1 MSIPDKDYSN
11 TIIYKITCKDP
22 NIQDVYVGH
31 TVNFVQRKKSHQ
43 LSCMNSKYPNHNCKV
58 YKVIRNNGGW
68 DNWNMGI
75 IAFYNCNNLNE
86 ARQKEQEHFIALN
99 ATMNSVEPFPSKSV
113 NRVKRVKCVKCVKR
127 VRPIGSNTMMTNGKK
142 RVYICEKCDFICS
155 KQSIYNKHLE
165 TTKHK
170 TNRYIIPTA
179 PHSNNIGYVCPYC
192 LKSYKY
198 HSGIWRHK
206 KECKHNNSYLQDDED
221 GESDEHDDHT
231 LLQTDN
237 VITRNKVN
245 NCQRTI
251 DKQIKN
257 LTAENRQMKIEMARM
272 TTIISNISQFQLQV
286 LEMMKTQQSL
296 QVSNTTPA
304 TTPATPPSSTTNNH
318 SFNMNRFLNEKC
330 KYAMNMTDFVN
341 SIQLNL
347 TDLENVERDG
357 YVKGMSNILIDNL
370 QKLDVCD
377 RPVHCSDAKR
387 ETLYVRDDNQWE
399 RDGPNHPKM
408 ANAVRALEK
417 KNEALIEE
425 WANQHPNCMNDG
437 TRENKRYLKISNAI
451 SLGNIA
457 KVIKRVAKNVA
468 IDKDAPPP
476 HPADTA

>member
-1 MSIPDKDYSN
+1 MSKYNIDYSN
-11 TIIYKITCKDP
+11 TIVYKITCKDP

-31 TVNFVQRKKSHQ
+31 TVNFVQRKKAHQ
-43 LSCMNSKYPNHNCKV
+43 LSCMNSNYPGHNCKV

-75 IAFYNCNNLNE
+75 IAFYDCKDLNE
-86 ARQKEQEHFIALN
+86 ARQKEQEHFVELK
-99 ATMNSVEPFPSKSV
+99 ATMNSIEPFPSKSV
-113 NRVKRVKCVKCVKR
+113 NRVKRVKCVKR
-127 VRPIGSNTMMTNGKK
+127 VRPVGRNTIIPNGKK

-170 TNRYIIPTA
+170 TNRYILPTT
-179 PHSNNIGYVCPYC
+179 PDSNNIGYVCPYC

-221 GESDEHDDHT
+221 GETDEHDDHT
-231 LLQTDN
+231 PLQTDN
-237 VITRNKVN
+237 VIIRNKVN

-257 LTAENRQMKIEMARM
+257 LTDKNRQMKIEMARM
-272 TTIISNISQFQLQV
+272 ATMITIISNNSQLQLQV
-286 LEMMKTQQSL
+286 LELMKINQSL
-296 QVSNTTPA
+296 QVSNTAPVPVPA
-304 TTPATPPSSTTNNH
+304 PAPAPPPVPAPASNTTNN

-330 KYAMNMTDFVN
+330 KDAMNMTDFVN

-370 QKLDVCD
+370 QKMDECE

-387 ETLYVRDDNQWE
+387 ETLYVRVDNQWE

-408 ANAVRALEK
+408 ANAVRALEE
-417 KNEALIEE
+417 KNGALIEE
-425 WANQHPNCMNDG
+425 WANQHPNCINDG

-457 KVIKRVAKNVA
+457 KVIKRVAKNVT
-468 IDKDAPPP
+468 IDKD
-476 HPADTA
+476 